1 MTESDFRA
9 LRKNAHICR
18 DCGKEDAYTISGRT
32 YCFDCAEKQRLH
44 KQAIRETEEGR
55 NKNRE
60 NSKKTRERRKEQ
72 GLCERCG
79 KRKHES
85 GMTCCRICLD
95 KMKIA
100 KRERDRAKGVQ
111 QRIIG
116 YCVLCGK
123 FPVVEGYKHC
133 VSCLSKK
140 MKVVYWLN
148 ESGLADKGRKNREW
162 KRKTE
167 RLIG

>member
-1 MTESDFRA
+1 MTESEFRA
-9 LRKNAHICR
+9 LRKKAHVCR

-32 YCFDCAEKQRLH
+32 YCYECAEKQRLH
-44 KQAIRETEEGR
+44 KKSVRDTEEGR
-55 NKNRE
+55 NKNKE
-60 NSKKTRERRKEQ
+60 NAKKTRSSRKEK

-79 KRKHES
+79 KRKPEI
-85 GMTCCRICLD
+85 GRTCCRICLD

-100 KRERDRAKGVQ
+100 KRERDRAKG
-111 QRIIG
+111 IEPKISG
-116 YCVLCGK
+116 CCILCGK

-133 VSCLSKK
+133 LSCLSKK
-140 MKVVYWLN
+140 RKVLDWLN

-162 KRKTE
+162 IKKTE